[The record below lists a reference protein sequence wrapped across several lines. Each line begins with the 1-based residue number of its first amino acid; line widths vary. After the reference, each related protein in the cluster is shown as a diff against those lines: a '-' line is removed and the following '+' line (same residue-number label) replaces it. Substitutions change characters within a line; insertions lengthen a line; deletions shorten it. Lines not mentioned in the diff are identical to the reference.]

1 MHIENVQKILAQCRA
16 ALNGPLDRNKNKS
29 NSSSNSKYNSKNKT
43 EYEPGDIDIFC
54 GCT

>member
-29 NSSSNSKYNSKNKT
+29 NSNSSKYNSKNKT